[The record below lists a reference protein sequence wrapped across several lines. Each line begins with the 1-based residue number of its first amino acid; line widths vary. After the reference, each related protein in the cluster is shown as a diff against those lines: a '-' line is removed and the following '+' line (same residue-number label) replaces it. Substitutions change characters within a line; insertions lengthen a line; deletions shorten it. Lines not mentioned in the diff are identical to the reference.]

1 MRSCLKSLLAG
12 LALVLSMHSAQALV
26 IDPFAGASGSGSFSG
41 GVGAPVTFGGDTTL
55 SFTSATGLYLD
66 FTAVDCCITGDAFGL
81 LIDGVLTAWTTE
93 TFPGGVGGNF
103 IGFLD
108 DYFLAAGAHTIG
120 LFMTHD
126 CCGSGGMDWSASAE
140 VPEPGTLALI
150 GIAVIGLAS
159 LRRRANV

>member
-12 LALVLSMHSAQALV
+12 LALILSMHSAQALV
-26 IDPFAGASGSGSFSG
+26 IDPFAGASGGGSFSG
-41 GVGAPVTFGGDTTL
+41 GVGVPVTFGGDTTL
-55 SFTSATGLYLD
+55 SFTSATSLYLD
-66 FTAVDCCITGDAFGL
+66 FTAIDCCISGDAFGL
-81 LIDGVLTAWTTE
+81 LINGVLTAWTTE

-108 DYFLAAGAHTIG
+108 NFYLGAGTHTIG

-150 GIAVIGLAS
+150 GVAVIGLAS

>member
-1 MRSCLKSLLAG
+1 MRTSLKSLLAG
-12 LALVLSMHSAQALV
+12 LALILSMHSAQALV
-26 IDPFAGASGSGSFSG
+26 IDPFAGASGGGSFSG
-41 GVGAPVTFGGDTTL
+41 GVGVPVTFGGDTTL
-55 SFTSATGLYLD
+55 TFTSATELYLD

-81 LIDGVLTAWTTE
+81 LINGVLTAWTTE

-108 DYFLAAGAHTIG
+108 NFYLGAGTHTIG
-120 LFMTHD
+120 LFTTHD

-159 LRRRANV
+159 MRRRAAV